1 VLPIAARR
9 WVLTDNTFWHAQWD
23 FIDYIDYFIDYID
36 YFLQLHRLHLT
47 ASSSS
52 ATSTFIAKM
61 PNENPITY
69 EELSDEHKQK
79 YNEIKAAFE
88 ADLIGSFERTR
99 HHGIRW
105 KGFSSE
111 GALDEVDL
119 STPTE
124 KRTRALR
131 QEVNYMVAH
140 SLHRHSESLVNTLER
155 VAVRVVQEI
164 MKHQY
169 SPTGPA
175 LGSHKGEL
183 PSQSRPPVP
192 YTFAAPEQHNSPA
205 YVIYKVGGD
214 PADHQFFS
222 EPPKEVP
229 HGYVCA
235 YIPDG
240 GNPAQPTQRTT
251 WGTSVVDADKQ
262 AWLAT
267 YATGPSHEGTHSAPG
282 VHTMDQISA
291 ILRDQFGILPR
302 RRAIGYTKP
311 YPSEYDLIPLP
322 PKYRLPEFTKFS
334 GAEGSSSIKHVS
346 RYLAQLGMISVSDPL
361 RVRFFSQSL
370 TGPAFGWY
378 TSLGPDSIR
387 TWKQL
392 EEQFHI
398 QYHSEAA
405 EAGIADLAQVR
416 QKRGETVAEYI

>member
-1 VLPIAARR
+1 
-9 WVLTDNTFWHAQWD
+9 
-23 FIDYIDYFIDYID
+23 
-36 YFLQLHRLHLT
+36 
-47 ASSSS
+47 
-52 ATSTFIAKM
+52 M
-61 PNENPITY
+61 PDENPITF
-69 EELSDEHKQK
+69 EELSDEHKQR

-88 ADLIGSFERTR
+88 ADLIGSFERAH

-124 KRTRALR
+124 ERTRALC

-169 SPTGPA
+169 SPIGPA
-175 LGSHKGEL
+175 LGSHRGEL

-192 YTFAAPEQHNSPA
+192 YAFAAPEQQNSPA

-240 GNPAQPTQRTT
+240 GNPAQPTQRAIG
-251 WGTSVVDADKQ
+251 GTSAVDADKQ

-282 VHTMDQISA
+282 VHTVDQISA
-291 ILRDQFGILPR
+291 VLRDQFGILPR
-302 RRAIGYTKP
+302 R
-311 YPSEYDLIPLP
+311 
-322 PKYRLPEFTKFS
+322 
-334 GAEGSSSIKHVS
+334 
-346 RYLAQLGMISVSDPL
+346 
-361 RVRFFSQSL
+361 
-370 TGPAFGWY
+370 
-378 TSLGPDSIR
+378 
-387 TWKQL
+387 
-392 EEQFHI
+392 
-398 QYHSEAA
+398 
-405 EAGIADLAQVR
+405 
-416 QKRGETVAEYI
+416 

>member
-1 VLPIAARR
+1 
-9 WVLTDNTFWHAQWD
+9 
-23 FIDYIDYFIDYID
+23 
-36 YFLQLHRLHLT
+36 
-47 ASSSS
+47 
-52 ATSTFIAKM
+52 M
-61 PNENPITY
+61 PDENPITF
-69 EELSDEHKQK
+69 EELSNEHKQR

-88 ADLIGSFERTR
+88 ADLIGLFERTR

-124 KRTRALR
+124 EHTQALR

-155 VAVRVVQEI
+155 IAVRVVQEI

-169 SPTGPA
+169 SPTGPT
-175 LGSHKGEL
+175 LGSHKWEL

-192 YTFAAPEQHNSPA
+192 CAFAAPEQQNSPA

-240 GNPAQPTQRTT
+240 GNPAQPTQRAT
-251 WGTSVVDADKQ
+251 GATSAVDADKQ

-267 YATGPSHEGTHSAPG
+267 SATGPSHEGTHSAPG
-282 VHTMDQISA
+282 DRTVDQISA

-311 YPSEYDLIPLP
+311 YPGDYDLIPLP

-334 GAEGSSSIKHVS
+334 GAEGSSSIEHVG
-346 RYLAQLGMISVSDPL
+346 RYLAQLVMISVSDPL
-361 RVRFFSQSL
+361 QVRFFSQSL

-378 TSLGPDSIR
+378 TSLGPDSIH

-392 EEQFHI
+392 EE
-398 QYHSEAA
+398 
-405 EAGIADLAQVR
+405 
-416 QKRGETVAEYI
+416 

>member
-1 VLPIAARR
+1 VLPVAARR
-9 WVLTDNTFWHAQWD
+9 WVLTDNTFWHAWWDLID
-23 FIDYIDYFIDYID
+23 FINYID
-36 YFLQLHRLHLT
+36 YFLRLHRLQSAASFSS
-47 ASSSS
+47 ASS
-52 ATSTFIAKM
+52 TSVVKM
-61 PNENPITY
+61 PNENPITF
-69 EELSDEHKQK
+69 EELSDEHKQR

-99 HHGIRW
+99 HNGIRW

-111 GALDEVDL
+111 GALNEVDL

-124 KRTRALR
+124 ERTRALR

-164 MKHQY
+164 MKYQY

-183 PSQSRPPVP
+183 PSLARPPVP
-192 YTFAAPEQHNSPA
+192 YAFAAPEQYNSPA
-205 YVIYKVGGD
+205 FVIYKVRGD

-240 GNPAQPTQRTT
+240 GNPTQPTQRITG
-251 WGTSVVDADKQ
+251 GTSVVDADKQ
-262 AWLAT
+262 AWLTT
-267 YATGPSHEGTHSAPG
+267 YATGPSHEGMHSAPG
-282 VHTMDQISA
+282 IHTVDQIGA

-322 PKYRLPEFTKFS
+322 PKYRLSEFTKFS
-334 GAEGSSSIKHVS
+334 GAEGSSSIEHVS
-346 RYLAQLGMISVSDPL
+346 RYL
-361 RVRFFSQSL
+361 R
-370 TGPAFGWY
+370 
-378 TSLGPDSIR
+378 SLG
-387 TWKQL
+387 
-392 EEQFHI
+392 
-398 QYHSEAA
+398 
-405 EAGIADLAQVR
+405 
-416 QKRGETVAEYI
+416 